1 VDKERNL
8 RLYHL
13 LKEKLGTCR
22 DDAKKAFAEP
32 IFMPVNDLNTTKAP
46 RIKSVRIVTS
56 EKSGIEINKGFASN
70 GGMKRI
76 DVFRQDGQFHLVP
89 IYVHHFTKTG
99 LPSRAIAVS
108 KPEEQWTVMDDTN
121 FLFCLQKND
130 YVVLRDKERQ
140 IEGYYIMCDRSNG
153 RITIKSH
160 DGDPNFGANGE
171 ARISTKTLKDIQKYS
186 VDFFGNKTRIVKEI
200 RLGLA
205 NDSDSEPG

>member
-1 VDKERNL
+1 LKER
-8 RLYHL
+8 
-13 LKEKLGTCR
+13 LGVHR

-32 IFMPVNDLNTTKAP
+32 IFMPVKDPNITKAP
-46 RIKSVRIVTS
+46 KINSVRIITN
-56 EKSGIEINKGFASN
+56 EKSGLRINGGLASN
-70 GGMKRI
+70 GDMVRV

-89 IYVHHFTKTG
+89 IYVHHFTKTR
-99 LPSRAIAVS
+99 LPFRAIAVS
-108 KPEEQWTVMDDTN
+108 KPEDQWTVMDDNN

-140 IEGYYIMCDRSNG
+140 IEGYYTTCDRSNG

-171 ARISTKTLKDIQKYS
+171 ARISTKTLKDFQKYS
-186 VDFFGNKTRIVKEI
+186 VDFFGNKTRIIKET

-205 NDSDSEPG
+205 DDTDPERG